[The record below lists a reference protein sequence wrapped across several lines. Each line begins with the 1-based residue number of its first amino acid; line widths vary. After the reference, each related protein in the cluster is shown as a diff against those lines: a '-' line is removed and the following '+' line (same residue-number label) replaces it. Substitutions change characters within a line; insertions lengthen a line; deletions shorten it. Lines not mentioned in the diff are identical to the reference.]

1 MVEYPHAVQLYVF
14 LPVMLVLV
22 CTPRGAPDT
31 MVGAAEDAAAAAWAA
46 AAAAA
51 STETGCDTC
60 DTSEATTDDEGC
72 TVVGCWGLDT
82 TA

>member
-31 MVGAAEDAAAAAWAA
+31 MVGADEAAKPAAWAA

-72 TVVGCWGLDT
+72 TVGWWLDT

>member
-31 MVGAAEDAAAAAWAA
+31 MVGAEAEAAAAAWAA

-72 TVVGCWGLDT
+72 TVVG
-82 TA
+82 

>member
-1 MVEYPHAVQLYVF
+1 VVEYPHAVQLYVF

-31 MVGAAEDAAAAAWAA
+31 MVGAEAAAAAWAA

>member
-1 MVEYPHAVQLYVF
+1 VVEYPHAVQLYVF

-31 MVGAAEDAAAAAWAA
+31 MVGAEAAAAAWAA

-60 DTSEATTDDEGC
+60 DTSEATTDDG
-72 TVVGCWGLDT
+72 G
-82 TA
+82 

>member
-31 MVGAAEDAAAAAWAA
+31 MVGVAEDAAAAAWAA

-72 TVVGCWGLDT
+72 TVVGCWLDT

>member
-1 MVEYPHAVQLYVF
+1 MVEYPQAVQLYVF

-31 MVGAAEDAAAAAWAA
+31 MLGTEAAAAAWAA

-72 TVVGCWGLDT
+72 TVGCWLDT

>member
-1 MVEYPHAVQLYVF
+1 VVEYPHAVQLYVF

-31 MVGAAEDAAAAAWAA
+31 MVGAEAEAAAAAWAA

>member
-31 MVGAAEDAAAAAWAA
+31 MVGVAEDAAAAAWAA